1 MHRSVILYI
10 SLYTSHIH
18 TYNPTPPH
26 THSKCMHSA
35 IKCHKTTSLK
45 YCIIPVHIFKYI
57 LLKIQLHHIDEISAT
72 QIPFSMSLSCVQEFK
87 KNVKGVNGGGD
98 FDQDMLEEIYNAI
111 RCELSLPQSKKIYLK
126 NVDLEDLFVTMRWCV

>member
-1 MHRSVILYI
+1 MCV
-10 SLYTSHIH
+10 SLYTSYIH
-18 TYNPTPPH
+18 TYNPTPLH
-26 THSKCMHSA
+26 THSKCMRNA

-57 LLKIQLHHIDEISAT
+57 LLKIQLRHIDEISAT

-111 RCELSLPQSKKIYLK
+111 RCELSLPQSKRIYLK
-126 NVDLEDLFVTMRWCV
+126 TVDLEDLFVTMRWCV